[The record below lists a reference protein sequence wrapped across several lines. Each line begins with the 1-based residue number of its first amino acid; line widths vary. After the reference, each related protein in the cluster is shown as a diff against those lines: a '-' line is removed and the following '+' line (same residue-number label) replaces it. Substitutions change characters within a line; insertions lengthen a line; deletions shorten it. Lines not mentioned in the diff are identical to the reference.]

1 MNSLGERVFS
11 LGEWGITGSSKVSK
25 IKEFVNAFEE
35 KGIPWMY
42 WQVTQPGAGD
52 KDFEVRSPTIL
63 SFSVYL
69 FGFRASGM
77 TSTDRESDLSR
88 FGQVNLL
95 GEL

>member
-1 MNSLGERVFS
+1 MMGTDLRREWE

-52 KDFEVRSPTIL
+52 KDFEVRHP
-63 SFSVYL
+63 
-69 FGFRASGM
+69 
-77 TSTDRESDLSR
+77 
-88 FGQVNLL
+88 
-95 GEL
+95 